1 VRSAVERFIRE
12 DLGRGDRTSKLVL
25 KGETGI
31 GRIIAK
37 ERGILA
43 GIPEACA
50 VFRLLGARPRP
61 LRKDGAEVVP
71 GLPVLEIRG
80 AAWAL
85 LAGERLA
92 LNFLMQMSGI
102 ATATAA
108 LVRRVHAVNPGAEV
122 AATRKTTPGFRTF
135 EKRAVTIGGG
145 VPHRMRLDSAILI
158 KDNHIR
164 AVGSLEEALKRALA
178 RRSRREPIEVEVER
192 AAEAARAARLGAD
205 WLLLDN
211 MTPRE
216 ARKAAEAARAVR
228 PQIRIEISGG
238 LTERTIAKYAAFAD
252 RLSVGALTHS
262 AKSLDFSMELTPAR
276 SSRPS

>member
-1 VRSAVERFIRE
+1 MQSAIERFLRE
-12 DLGRGDRTSKLVL
+12 DLGRGDRTSQLVL
-25 KGETGI
+25 RGETALGK
-31 GRIIAK
+31 IIAK

-50 VFRLLGARPRP
+50 VFRLLGATPRA
-61 LRKDGAEVVP
+61 LRKDGAELLP
-71 GLPVLEIRG
+71 GLPVLEVRG
-80 AAWAL
+80 PARAL

-92 LNFLMQMSGI
+92 LNFLMRMSGI
-102 ATATAA
+102 ATATRA
-108 LVRRVHAVNPGAEV
+108 LLRRARAIHPSVEI

-135 EKRAVTIGGG
+135 EKRAVSVGGG

-164 AVGSLEEALKRALA
+164 IAGSLEEAIRRAQA
-178 RRSRREPIEVEVER
+178 RRTRKEPIEVEVER
-192 AAEAARAARLGAD
+192 AGEAERAARLGVE

-216 ARKAAEAARAVR
+216 ARRAAEAARAVH
-228 PQIRIEISGG
+228 PQVRIEVSGG
-238 LTERTIAKYAAFAD
+238 LSERTIGKYVAFAD

-262 AKSLDFSMELTPAR
+262 VKSLDFSMELAPLRERR
-276 SSRPS
+276 S